1 VSLGEVP
8 SREDGGKAMTPEE
21 IKSRLSKIGK
31 TPSGSIP
38 PEKLKEVSQRVLPH
52 MELFCSD
59 LFPNG
64 RFSTSGKYWE
74 VPKVFVKVR
83 SEGKVHT
90 LKYNLRISLA
100 MGGFYDWDD
109 PSCRYA
115 CGNPLLLWMINQ
127 NVVLNDQWHCVS
139 RVDLARSV
147 QELNDWV
154 DNVEKSGQ
162 VFIQP
167 KEDPAEI
174 SALRE
179 IVSLAV
185 ESGKPL
191 SAKKIWDLV
200 VEKCGKEEC
209 KAIPQLSSHY
219 RLYRLLKDWVKQD
232 DGDEQPE
239 FFSITEKTVSR
250 KTTFTFSASPE

>member
-1 VSLGEVP
+1 
-8 SREDGGKAMTPEE
+8 
-21 IKSRLSKIGK
+21 
-31 TPSGSIP
+31 
-38 PEKLKEVSQRVLPH
+38 
-52 MELFCSD
+52 
-59 LFPNG
+59 
-64 RFSTSGKYWE
+64 
-74 VPKVFVKVR
+74 
-83 SEGKVHT
+83 
-90 LKYNLRISLA
+90 
-100 MGGFYDWDD
+100 
-109 PSCRYA
+109 

-154 DNVEKSGQ
+154 DNVEESGQ

-167 KEDPAEI
+167 EEDPADI

-179 IVSLAV
+179 IVSWSV

-200 VEKCGKEEC
+200 VKKCGKDEC

-219 RLYRLLKDWVKQD
+219 RLYRLLKQWVQ
-232 DGDEQPE
+232 EPPE

-250 KTTFTFSASPE
+250 KATFTF